1 MAGGGGMSIT
11 GGSMNSAF
19 GSTAN
24 SENGMDNSSGG
35 GMAAVGMMLQAA
47 PPKASN
53 GLFGVFDGH
62 GGIEVAEFVSRHFE
76 EILLNSA
83 HYKAMNYEAAL
94 QETFL
99 KMDEMLL
106 SVEGKQE
113 IVEINKQNP
122 ANISQLER
130 ALVASGS
137 LKGKVKY
144 VTKKV
149 DQILRTA
156 HPKK

>member
-1 MAGGGGMSIT
+1 
-11 GGSMNSAF
+11 
-19 GSTAN
+19 
-24 SENGMDNSSGG
+24 
-35 GMAAVGMMLQAA
+35 
-47 PPKASN
+47 
-53 GLFGVFDGH
+53 
-62 GGIEVAEFVSRHFE
+62 
-76 EILLNSA
+76 
-83 HYKAMNYEAAL
+83 MNYEAAL

-137 LKGKVKY
+137 LKGKLKY
-144 VTKKV
+144 ILKKL
-149 DQILRTA
+149 IRY
-156 HPKK
+156 